1 MSFLKAIFHEKEA
14 AAPAA
19 ESLLGEL
26 LSTLR
31 EGAVIVGR
39 DSTILASN
47 HAAYEY
53 LGRGNGQL
61 VGKRLTELLRD
72 LGVHEAFQGAIEE
85 GLTSNVDL
93 TVIGVETKKYEVRV
107 SPFNLTEDR
116 AAIMYFHDVTH
127 VDRLERV
134 RQEFLSNVS
143 HELRTPLTS
152 IIAFAETLEDGAIH
166 DPENSLRFL
175 GVIQRNAE
183 RMHRLID
190 DILELTSIESGHIQ
204 IETRSCGLRGMVDEV
219 MTSLSEK
226 AQDHGVEL
234 INEVSAEMR
243 VEADPIRLE
252 QMLVNLVDNGIKF
265 NAEGGRV
272 TVSHESSTERDIIKI
287 SDTGEGIAAEHLP
300 RLFERFYR
308 VDKARSREIGGTG
321 LGLAITKHLAIL
333 HGGEVSVAST
343 IGAGTVF
350 SIELPR
356 R

>member
-14 AAPAA
+14 SVPAA

-47 HAAYEY
+47 KTAYEY
-53 LGRGNGQL
+53 FGRGNGPL
-61 VGKRLTELLRD
+61 DGKRLTELLRD
-72 LGVHEAFQGAIEE
+72 LGVHEAFRAAIEE
-85 GLTSNVDL
+85 GVTSNVDL
-93 TVIGVETKKYEVRV
+93 TVIGSDTRKYEVRV

-116 AAIMYFHDVTH
+116 AAIIYFHDVTH
-127 VDRLERV
+127 VDRLERM

-166 DPENSLRFL
+166 DPENGLRFL

-226 AQDHGVEL
+226 AQDNGVEL
-234 INEVSAEMR
+234 VNEVSGDVR

-252 QMLVNLVDNGIKF
+252 QMLVNLIDNGIKF
-265 NAEGGRV
+265 NAPGGRV
-272 TVSHESSTERDIIKI
+272 SVSFERAEDRDVVKI
-287 SDTGEGIAAEHLP
+287 ADTGEGIAAEHLP

-333 HGGEVSVAST
+333 HGGEVSVSST
-343 IGAGTVF
+343 IGTGTVF
-350 SIELPR
+350 TIELPR
-356 R
+356 K